1 MADQK
6 TTHYNGYTLS
16 YASQHESVIIKL
28 DGKKVKTAPNLEKAK
43 AWVNQAPGS
52 FSKGEKKAGT
62 LMAKEI
68 VHCTKCGN
76 MIESLKPEKC
86 EHCGGKAKVKKGS
99 MKSKLAAAKAAL
111 DRKQADL
118 DAIDDQIMGLDSG
131 IPMDAPS
138 TPEFDLLTA
147 KREELEEEIRTM
159 REGVQFISEWEKLK
173 GGQWSEGIKSQLDG
187 LDSEIANIAGSEGAV
202 ESGMDMGAP
211 MGDPLA
217 APPVPEA
224 PVAPMGDVA
233 PEAAPAPEV
242 APDAAAP
249 ETPAPALEPPMAS
262 AKSAVNKKNNYQT
275 SQKRGNIASP
285 QMKKEGSNMANPT
298 ATKPSNLK
306 EKLAELKTKRETIKR
321 EAQVRTAAAY
331 TIANTMLPGAPV
343 EKRQAFASSLL
354 QGNDTKALVA
364 ALRQTAINAH
374 YSKVAE
380 QFKEVHKVE
389 LNDLL
394 EDPSVLKSERSAV
407 EKEIKGDAKS
417 ATSKKADDRKD
428 AGPQTETYNDGRGCG
443 GGTHSEPKEME
454 ASKAG
459 DRPDAG
465 EKPGQTVNLSDG
477 KSAAAKKSTCKDG
490 EKCAG
495 CENCKSAA
503 KKAAEKKCDKCKG
516 ECKCASKVVA
526 KAKKADEPPMDAPA
540 PDAGAPP
547 MEDEMG
553 DAGAPLDEV
562 PPMDGMEG
570 EAPVDDAGA
579 ILTDE
584 KKMVVQEE
592 IDTVKDAVQALEQE
606 LLEENEEE
614 IPLALEEGEPSEEE
628 LDLSSV
634 FDQGEMEDKAASLA
648 NEGED
653 HTAGDDG
660 DGNFFAPTSAA
671 GMESVLDDSGMQVA
685 SIESY
690 FDMQGSDADPL
701 YSLIASETK
710 EAASVAGFD
719 VLESFTGEVANKMKQ
734 DTTGEARDNEGDHDE
749 DLFVEAMKDIKP
761 EEQGAKRTPQDA
773 RPELQA
779 PKSAAAKTAAKAP
792 TGSIKRVRP
801 VVASPKA
808 VDIATA
814 LFGSEE

>member
-1 MADQK
+1 MA
-6 TTHYNGYTLS
+6 N
-16 YASQHESVIIKL
+16 A
-28 DGKKVKTAPNLEKAK
+28 
-43 AWVNQAPGS
+43 
-52 FSKGEKKAGT
+52 
-62 LMAKEI
+62 
-68 VHCTKCGN
+68 
-76 MIESLKPEKC
+76 
-86 EHCGGKAKVKKGS
+86 
-99 MKSKLAAAKAAL
+99 MKSKLAVAKAAL

-118 DAIDDQIMGLDSG
+118 DAVDDQIMGLDSG
-131 IPMDAPS
+131 IPSDLPA

-173 GGQWSEGIKSQLDG
+173 GGQWSEGIRSQLDG
-187 LDSEIANIAGSEGAV
+187 LDSEIANIAGGDAAEP
-202 ESGMDMGAP
+202 GMGVGPDLGAP

-217 APPVPEA
+217 APPA
-224 PVAPMGDVA
+224 PDALAAPAGEVA
-233 PEAAPAPEV
+233 PETAPAPEIA
-242 APDAAAP
+242 APDAAAEPAP
-249 ETPAPALEPPMAS
+249 EAPAPALEPPMAS

-275 SQKRGNIASP
+275 SQKRGNSASP
-285 QMKKEGSNMANPT
+285 EMKKEGSTMATPT

-374 YSKVAE
+374 NTHIAE

-417 ATSKKADDRKD
+417 AGKTADDRKD
-428 AGPQTETYNDGRGCG
+428 AGPQTDTYNDGRGCG

-477 KSAAAKKSTCKDG
+477 KSAASKKAKCKDG

-495 CENCKSAA
+495 CDNCKSTSAA
-503 KKAAEKKCDKCKG
+503 DKKAAEKCADCKG
-516 ECKCASKVVA
+516 DKKCAKHASA
-526 KAKKADEPPMDAPA
+526 KAKKADEPPMDAPLDA
-540 PDAGAPP
+540 PAGDAPP
-547 MEDEMG
+547 MDMAAPAG
-553 DAGAPLDEV
+553 DAGLDA
-562 PPMDGMEG
+562 PPMDAEPPAD
-570 EAPVDDAGA
+570 EAGA

-584 KKMVVQEE
+584 KKMVVQEKIE
-592 IDTVKDAVQALEQE
+592 EVNEAVKALEQE
-606 LLEENEEE
+606 ILEENEEE
-614 IPLALEEGEPSEEE
+614 VPLALEEGEPSEEE

-634 FDQGEMEDKAASLA
+634 FDQDEMEDKAASLA
-648 NEGED
+648 NEGDE
-653 HTAGDDG
+653 HQAAGDD
-660 DGNFFAPTSAA
+660 DSFFAPTSAA

-701 YSLIASETK
+701 YSLIASEEK
-710 EAASVAGFD
+710 VAMNVEGFD

-734 DTTGEARDNEGDHDE
+734 NEAGAEDRDNESDHDE

-773 RPELQA
+773 VPQLQS
-779 PKSAAAKTAAKAP
+779 PKSAAAKTAAKADP
-792 TGSIKRVRP
+792 KGSIKRVRP
-801 VVASPKA
+801 VVASPKP

-814 LFGSEE
+814 LFGDDE

>member
-1 MADQK
+1 MATLTAVQRQK
-6 TTHYNGYTLS
+6 AIKGQLV
-16 YASQHESVIIKL
+16 ASL
-28 DGKKVKTAPNLEKAK
+28 T
-43 AWVNQAPGS
+43 
-52 FSKGEKKAGT
+52 
-62 LMAKEI
+62 
-68 VHCTKCGN
+68 
-76 MIESLKPEKC
+76 
-86 EHCGGKAKVKKGS
+86 
-99 MKSKLAAAKAAL
+99 
-111 DRKQADL
+111 RKQADL

-131 IPMDAPS
+131 IPSDLPA

-173 GGQWSEGIKSQLDG
+173 GGQWSEGIRSQLDG
-187 LDSEIANIAGSEGAV
+187 LDSEIANIAGGDAAEP
-202 ESGMDMGAP
+202 GMGVGPDLGAP

-217 APPVPEA
+217 APPA
-224 PVAPMGDVA
+224 PDALAAPAGEVA

-249 ETPAPALEPPMAS
+249 APEAPAPALEPPLAS

-275 SQKRGNIASP
+275 SQKRGNSASP
-285 QMKKEGSNMANPT
+285 EMKKEGSNMANPT

-306 EKLAELKTKRETIKR
+306 EKLAELKTKRDTIKR

-331 TIANTMLPGAPV
+331 TIANTMLPNAPV

-428 AGPQTETYNDGRGCG
+428 AGPQTDTYNDGRGCG
-443 GGTHSEPKEME
+443 GGTHSEPKEMD
-454 ASKAG
+454 AAKAAE
-459 DRPDAG
+459 RPDAG

-477 KSAAAKKSTCKDG
+477 KSASAKNAKCKDG

-495 CENCKSAA
+495 CDSCKKASAEE
-503 KKAAEKKCDKCKG
+503 KKAAEKCADCKDDK
-516 ECKCASKVVA
+516 KCAKHASA
-526 KAKKADEPPMDAPA
+526 KAAATPKKADEPPMDAPLDA
-540 PDAGAPP
+540 PAGDPTADLGAPAGDAPIDAPP
-547 MEDEMG
+547 M
-553 DAGAPLDEV
+553 DA
-562 PPMDGMEG
+562 
-570 EAPVDDAGA
+570 EAPADEAGA

-584 KKMVVQEE
+584 KKMVVQEKIE
-592 IDTVKDAVQALEQE
+592 EVNEAVKALEQE
-606 LLEENEEE
+606 ILEENEEE
-614 IPLALEEGEPSEEE
+614 VPLALEEGEPSEEE

-634 FDQGEMEDKAASLA
+634 FDQDEMEDKAASLA
-648 NEGED
+648 NEGDE
-653 HTAGDDG
+653 HQAAGDD
-660 DGNFFAPTSAA
+660 DSFFAPTSAA

-701 YSLIASETK
+701 YSLIASEEK
-710 EAASVAGFD
+710 VAMNVEGFD

-734 DTTGEARDNEGDHDE
+734 NEAGAEDRDNESDHDE

-773 RPELQA
+773 VPQLQS
-779 PKSAAAKTAAKAP
+779 PKSAAAKTAAKADP
-792 TGSIKRVRP
+792 KGSIKRVRP
-801 VVASPKA
+801 VVASPKP

-814 LFGSEE
+814 LFGDDE

>member
-1 MADQK
+1 MA
-6 TTHYNGYTLS
+6 N
-16 YASQHESVIIKL
+16 A
-28 DGKKVKTAPNLEKAK
+28 
-43 AWVNQAPGS
+43 
-52 FSKGEKKAGT
+52 
-62 LMAKEI
+62 
-68 VHCTKCGN
+68 
-76 MIESLKPEKC
+76 
-86 EHCGGKAKVKKGS
+86 
-99 MKSKLAAAKAAL
+99 MKSKLAVAKAAL

-118 DAIDDQIMGLDSG
+118 DAVDDQIMGLDSG
-131 IPMDAPS
+131 IPSDLPA

-173 GGQWSEGIKSQLDG
+173 GGQWSEGIRSQLDG
-187 LDSEIANIAGSEGAV
+187 LDSEIANIAGGDAAEP
-202 ESGMDMGAP
+202 GMGVGPDMGAP
-211 MGDPLA
+211 LGDPLA
-217 APPVPEA
+217 APPA
-224 PVAPMGDVA
+224 PDALAAPAGEVA
-233 PEAAPAPEV
+233 PETAPAPEIA
-242 APDAAAP
+242 APDAAAEPAP
-249 ETPAPALEPPMAS
+249 EAPAPALEPPMAS

-275 SQKRGNIASP
+275 SQKRGNSASP
-285 QMKKEGSNMANPT
+285 EMKKEGSTMATPT

-374 YSKVAE
+374 NTHIAE

-417 ATSKKADDRKD
+417 AGKTADDRKD
-428 AGPQTETYNDGRGCG
+428 AGPQTDTYNDGRGCG

-477 KSAAAKKSTCKDG
+477 KSAASKKAKCKDG

-495 CENCKSAA
+495 CDNCKSTSAA
-503 KKAAEKKCDKCKG
+503 DKKAAEKCADCKG
-516 ECKCASKVVA
+516 DKKCAKHASA
-526 KAKKADEPPMDAPA
+526 KAKKADEPPMDAPLDA
-540 PDAGAPP
+540 PAGDAPP
-547 MEDEMG
+547 MDMAAPAG
-553 DAGAPLDEV
+553 DAGLDA
-562 PPMDGMEG
+562 PPMDAEPPAD
-570 EAPVDDAGA
+570 EAGA

-584 KKMVVQEE
+584 KKMVVQEKIE
-592 IDTVKDAVQALEQE
+592 EVNEAVKALEQE
-606 LLEENEEE
+606 ILEENEEE
-614 IPLALEEGEPSEEE
+614 VPLALEEGEPSEEE

-634 FDQGEMEDKAASLA
+634 FDQDEMEDKAASLA
-648 NEGED
+648 NEGDE
-653 HTAGDDG
+653 HQAAGDD
-660 DGNFFAPTSAA
+660 DSFFAPTSAA

-701 YSLIASETK
+701 YSLIASEEK
-710 EAASVAGFD
+710 VAMNVEGFD
-719 VLESFTGEVANKMKQ
+719 VLESFTGEVANKLKQ
-734 DTTGEARDNEGDHDE
+734 NEAGAEDRDNESDHDE

-773 RPELQA
+773 VPQLQS

-801 VVASPKA
+801 VVASPKP

-814 LFGSEE
+814 LFGDDE

>member
-1 MADQK
+1 MA
-6 TTHYNGYTLS
+6 
-16 YASQHESVIIKL
+16 
-28 DGKKVKTAPNLEKAK
+28 
-43 AWVNQAPGS
+43 NQ
-52 FSKGEKKAGT
+52 T
-62 LMAKEI
+62 
-68 VHCTKCGN
+68 
-76 MIESLKPEKC
+76 
-86 EHCGGKAKVKKGS
+86 
-99 MKSKLAAAKAAL
+99 KSKLAAAKAAL
-111 DRKQADL
+111 SRKQADL

-131 IPMDAPS
+131 IPSDLPA

-173 GGQWSEGIKSQLDG
+173 GGQWSEGIRSQLDG
-187 LDSEIANIAGSEGAV
+187 LDSEIANIAGGDAV
-202 ESGMDMGAP
+202 EPGMGVGPDMGAP
-211 MGDPLA
+211 LGDPLA
-217 APPVPEA
+217 PPPAPDALAA
-224 PVAPMGDVA
+224 PAGDVA
-233 PEAAPAPEV
+233 PEAAPAP
-242 APDAAAP
+242 DAALDAP
-249 ETPAPALEPPMAS
+249 AAPPEAPAPALEPPMAS

-275 SQKRGNIASP
+275 SQKRGNSASP
-285 QMKKEGSNMANPT
+285 EMKKEGSTMATPT

-343 EKRQAFASSLL
+343 ENRQAFASSLL

-428 AGPQTETYNDGRGCG
+428 AGPQTDTYNDGRGCG
-443 GGTHSEPKEME
+443 GGTHSEPKEMD
-454 ASKAG
+454 AAKAAE
-459 DRPDAG
+459 RPDAG

-477 KSAAAKKSTCKDG
+477 KSASAKNAKCKDG

-495 CENCKSAA
+495 CDSCKSASD

-516 ECKCASKVVA
+516 ECKCASAKAVAA
-526 KAKKADEPPMDAPA
+526 KAKKADEPPMDAPIDA
-540 PDAGAPP
+540 PAGDAPP
-547 MEDEMG
+547 MDMAAPAG
-553 DAGAPLDEV
+553 DAGLDA
-562 PPMDGMEG
+562 PPMDA
-570 EAPVDDAGA
+570 EAPADEAGA

-584 KKMVVQEE
+584 KKMVVQEKIE
-592 IDTVKDAVQALEQE
+592 EVNEAVKALEQE
-606 LLEENEEE
+606 ILEENEEE
-614 IPLALEEGEPSEEE
+614 VPLALEEGEPSEEE

-634 FDQGEMEDKAASLA
+634 FDQDEMEDKAASLA
-648 NEGED
+648 NEGDE
-653 HTAGDDG
+653 HQAADDG
-660 DGNFFAPTSAA
+660 DSFFAPTSAA

-701 YSLIASETK
+701 YSLIASEEK
-710 EAASVAGFD
+710 VAMNVEGFD
-719 VLESFTGEVANKMKQ
+719 VLESFTGEVANKLKQ
-734 DTTGEARDNEGDHDE
+734 NEAGAEDRDNESDHDE

-773 RPELQA
+773 VPQLQS
-779 PKSAAAKTAAKAP
+779 PKSAAAKTAAKADP
-792 TGSIKRVRP
+792 KGSIKRVRP
-801 VVASPKA
+801 VVASPKP

-814 LFGSEE
+814 LFGDDE

>member
-1 MADQK
+1 MANA
-6 TTHYNGYTLS
+6 T
-16 YASQHESVIIKL
+16 
-28 DGKKVKTAPNLEKAK
+28 
-43 AWVNQAPGS
+43 
-52 FSKGEKKAGT
+52 
-62 LMAKEI
+62 
-68 VHCTKCGN
+68 
-76 MIESLKPEKC
+76 
-86 EHCGGKAKVKKGS
+86 
-99 MKSKLAAAKAAL
+99 KSKLAAAKAAL
-111 DRKQADL
+111 NRKQADL

-131 IPMDAPS
+131 IPMDAPA

-173 GGQWSEGIKSQLDG
+173 GGQWSEGIRSQLDG
-187 LDSEIANIAGSEGAV
+187 LDSEIANIAGGDAAEP
-202 ESGMDMGAP
+202 GMGVGPDLGAP

-217 APPVPEA
+217 APPA
-224 PVAPMGDVA
+224 PDALAAPAGEVA
-233 PEAAPAPEV
+233 PEAAPALDA
-242 APDAAAP
+242 APDAVAPAP
-249 ETPAPALEPPMAS
+249 EAPAPALEPPLAS

-275 SQKRGNIASP
+275 SQKRGNSAP

-306 EKLAELKTKRETIKR
+306 EKLAELKTKRETIKK

-331 TIANTMLPGAPV
+331 TIANTMLPSAPV

-428 AGPQTETYNDGRGCG
+428 AGPQEGTYEDGRKG
-443 GGTHSEPKEME
+443 SEPKEME

-477 KSAAAKKSTCKDG
+477 KSAAAKKACKDG

-495 CENCKSAA
+495 CENC

-516 ECKCASKVVA
+516 ECKCASKTVA
-526 KAKKADEPPMDAPA
+526 AKSKKADEPPMDAPMDA
-540 PDAGAPP
+540 PAGDAPAMDAPAADLGAEVDAPMDAP
-547 MEDEMG
+547 MEG
-553 DAGAPLDEV
+553 D
-562 PPMDGMEG
+562 
-570 EAPVDDAGA
+570 APVDDAGA

-592 IDTVKDAVQALEQE
+592 IDTVKDAVRALETE

-614 IPLALEEGEPSEEE
+614 IPLALEEGEGEPSEEE

-648 NEGED
+648 NEGEE

-660 DGNFFAPTSAA
+660 DFFAPTSAA

-710 EAASVAGFD
+710 EAAAVAGFD

-734 DTTGEARDNEGDHDE
+734 DGSEGRDNEVDHDE

-779 PKSAAAKTAAKAP
+779 PKSAAAKTAAKVP

-814 LFGSEE
+814 LFGNDE